1 MRLAFIC
8 SKLPEIN
15 FYQKIHLIT
24 KNIYDF
30 NRIMMISHKQQISLS
45 KIEEEY
51 EGDFLKDD
59 DQMFK
64 LKQIINELDDLD
76 RSLLIMYADEGSMA
90 KAGKKFNVS
99 AATIYSNI
107 KRIRNIIKEKL

>member
-1 MRLAFIC
+1 MTF
-8 SKLPEIN
+8 
-15 FYQKIHLIT
+15 Q
-24 KNIYDF
+24 
-30 NRIMMISHKQQISLS
+30 KQQISLS

-51 EGDFLKDD
+51 IGDFLKDD
-59 DQMFK
+59 DRMFK
-64 LKQIINELDDLD
+64 LKEIIENLDDLD
-76 RSLLIMYADEGSMA
+76 RAILIVYADEGSMA

>member
-1 MRLAFIC
+1 
-8 SKLPEIN
+8 
-15 FYQKIHLIT
+15 
-24 KNIYDF
+24 
-30 NRIMMISHKQQISLS
+30 MISHKQQISLS

-51 EGDFLKDD
+51 EGNILKDD

-64 LKQIINELDDLD
+64 LKEIIENLDDLD
-76 RSLLIMYADEGSMA
+76 RSILIIYADEGSMA

-107 KRIRNIIKEKL
+107 KRIRQVIKEKL

>member
-1 MRLAFIC
+1 MNW
-8 SKLPEIN
+8 KKE
-15 FYQKIHLIT
+15 H
-24 KNIYDF
+24 
-30 NRIMMISHKQQISLS
+30 ISLQ

-51 EGDFLKDD
+51 MGDILKDD
-59 DQMFK
+59 DRIFR

-76 RSLLIMYADEGSMA
+76 KALLIVYADEQSMA

>member
-1 MRLAFIC
+1 
-8 SKLPEIN
+8 
-15 FYQKIHLIT
+15 
-24 KNIYDF
+24 
-30 NRIMMISHKQQISLS
+30 MISHKQQISLK

-76 RSLLIMYADEGSMA
+76 RSILIMYADEGSMA
-90 KAGKKFNVS
+90 KAGRKFNVS

-107 KRIRNIIKEKL
+107 KRIRQTIKEKL

>member
-1 MRLAFIC
+1 
-8 SKLPEIN
+8 
-15 FYQKIHLIT
+15 
-24 KNIYDF
+24 
-30 NRIMMISHKQQISLS
+30 MILHKQQVSLS

-59 DQMFK
+59 ERMFK

-76 RSLLIMYADEGSMA
+76 KAILIIYADEGSMA
-90 KAGKKFNVS
+90 KAGKKLNVS
-99 AATIYSNI
+99 AATIYSYI

>member
-1 MRLAFIC
+1 
-8 SKLPEIN
+8 
-15 FYQKIHLIT
+15 
-24 KNIYDF
+24 
-30 NRIMMISHKQQISLS
+30 MISHKQQISLK

-59 DQMFK
+59 EKMFK
-64 LKQIINELDDLD
+64 LKEIIENLDDLD
-76 RSLLIMYADEGSMA
+76 RAILIVYADEGSMA
-90 KAGKKFNVS
+90 KAGHKFNVS

>member
-1 MRLAFIC
+1 MTF
-8 SKLPEIN
+8 
-15 FYQKIHLIT
+15 QKQHT
-24 KNIYDF
+24 
-30 NRIMMISHKQQISLS
+30 SLS

-51 EGDFLKDD
+51 ESDFLKDD
-59 DQMFK
+59 DRIFR
-64 LKQIINELDDLD
+64 LKEVINELDDLD
-76 RSLLIMYADEGSMA
+76 RAILIVYAGEGSMA